1 MYIKRHWYWHDAG
14 YLKNQQQQPVPK
26 AMTRMR
32 CPQSGLCQGLTM
44 RYSIRQGS
52 KNSEAVAEKNGR
64 NFCGRKCGRK
74 SEIIGTLIVPP
85 PMS

>member
-1 MYIKRHWYWHDAG
+1 
-14 YLKNQQQQPVPK
+14 
-26 AMTRMR
+26 
-32 CPQSGLCQGLTM
+32 M

-74 SEIIGTLIVPP
+74 LEIIGILIVPP